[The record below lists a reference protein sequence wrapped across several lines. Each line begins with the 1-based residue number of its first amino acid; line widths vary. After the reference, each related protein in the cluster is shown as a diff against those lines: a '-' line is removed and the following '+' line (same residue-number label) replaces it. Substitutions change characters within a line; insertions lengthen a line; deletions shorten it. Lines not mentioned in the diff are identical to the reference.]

1 MNDSLWLSA
10 GVYLYN
16 NINMFLNISIK
27 DIIDIFLAAAML
39 YYFYRLMKE
48 SGSLNIFIGIIV
60 FLFSWIV
67 VSKILHM
74 RLLGSIFDQLMSVG
88 TIALVVIFREE
99 MRSFFKRVGSNRNVR
114 VLTSFFSRGKE
125 VDKGKEYVMPIVMA
139 CMSMAQQKVGALIVI
154 EKENSLGDIISTGE
168 VIDANV
174 GQRLIEAVFFKNAP
188 LHDGAMV
195 IRNGRIVA
203 AQCILP
209 VSHNL
214 NIPKKL
220 GLRHRS
226 AMGVTE
232 KSDALAIIVSEETG
246 SISAARDGKFMLNL
260 DAHKLE
266 QILSE

>member
-1 MNDSLWLSA
+1 
-10 GVYLYN
+10 
-16 NINMFLNISIK
+16 MFLNISIK

-48 SGSLNIFIGIIV
+48 SGSLNIFIGIVV
-60 FLFSWIV
+60 FLFSWII

-114 VLTSFFSRGKE
+114 AVYSYFSRGKE
-125 VDKGKEYVMPIVMA
+125 TDKNKEYVMPVVMA
-139 CMSMAQQKVGALIVI
+139 CMSMAQQKVGALIII
-154 EKENSLGDIISTGE
+154 EKEASLSDVISTGE
-168 VIDANV
+168 MLDAKV

-188 LHDGAMV
+188 LV
-195 IRNGRIVA
+195 IRNGRIAA

-232 KSDALAIIVSEETG
+232 KTDALAIIVSEETG
-246 SISAARDGKFMLNL
+246 SISAAREGRFMLNL